1 MKDMRKGLLFI
12 TLSAILG
19 LTGCQHHCM
28 HPDDPFENINRHIFK
43 MNMAFDA
50 TVIKPPAMLYTY
62 AVPAPIRAGINN
74 VYANVGML
82 PVIGN
87 DILQLQSKQIQKD
100 LLRLL
105 INTTL
110 GIGGIRDVATS
121 MNYPAHANDFG
132 LTLAHWGNT
141 RSPYIMVPL
150 LGPST
155 LRDGFGMLIDY
166 TAFTPYPYI
175 PDRILYGI
183 LALRYIDLRSQL
195 ADSMDMLKTALDP
208 YVLMRDAYLQHRE
221 ALMGNVKEG
230 DSNHSNAPADSSA
243 SLYVEE

>member
-19 LTGCQHHCM
+19 LSGCQHHCM

-105 INTTL
+105 INT
-110 GIGGIRDVATS
+110 
-121 MNYPAHANDFG
+121 
-132 LTLAHWGNT
+132 
-141 RSPYIMVPL
+141 MVPL